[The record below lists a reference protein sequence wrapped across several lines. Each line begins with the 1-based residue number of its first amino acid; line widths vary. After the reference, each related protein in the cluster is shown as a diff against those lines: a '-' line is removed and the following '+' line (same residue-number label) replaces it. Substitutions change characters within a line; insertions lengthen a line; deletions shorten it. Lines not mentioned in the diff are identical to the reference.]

1 MSRVLVTGAA
11 GFIGSHLTQRL
22 VEDGHRVRVFV
33 RYNSQNNWGWLDVLP
48 PSVIREIEVHRGDL
62 KDPEAV
68 RKAVEGSDVIYHLA
82 ALISIPYSYVNPLD
96 LVQTNVLGTANVLN
110 ACLSSK
116 SLVKLVHTSTSE
128 VYGSA
133 LFTPITEEHPLQAQS
148 PYSASKIAAD
158 KLAESYHRSFG
169 LPVATIRPFNTF
181 GPRQSSRAIIPSL
194 IVQALRGE
202 TVRVGSLDPIRD
214 FCFVAD
220 TVSGFLA
227 VASAEGSAGRV
238 LNIGTGTGI
247 AIGQLVQTILKMLGS
262 KAEVVVEQSRRRPE
276 RSEVMELVCD
286 ASRAKAVT
294 GWTAGVSLDAG
305 LRETIAWMRENQQR
319 YKPDIYNF

>member
-1 MSRVLVTGAA
+1 VSRVLVTGAA

-68 RKAVEGSDVIYHLA
+68 RKAVEGIDVIYHLA

-202 TVRVGSLDPIRD
+202 TVRVGSLDPILD

-227 VASAEGSAGRV
+227 VASAEGSAGRG

>member
-1 MSRVLVTGAA
+1 MTGAA

-68 RKAVEGSDVIYHLA
+68 RKAVEGIDVIYHLA

>member
-22 VEDGHRVRVFV
+22 VEGGHRVRVFV

-68 RKAVEGSDVIYHLA
+68 RKAVEGIEVIYHLA

-227 VASAEGSAGRV
+227 VASAEGSAGKV
-238 LNIGTGTGI
+238 LNIGNGTGI

-319 YKPDIYNF
+319 YKPEIYNF

>member
-1 MSRVLVTGAA
+1 VSRVLVTGAG

-22 VEDGHRVRVFV
+22 VEDGHRVRAFV
-33 RYNSQNNWGWLDVLP
+33 RYNSQNNWGCLDALP
-48 PSVIREIEVHRGDL
+48 PSVIREVEVHRGDL

-68 RKAVEGSDVIYHLA
+68 RKAVEGSEVVYHLGA
-82 ALISIPYSYVNPLD
+82 VISIPYSYVNPLD

-116 SLVKLVHTSTSE
+116 SLVRLVHTSTSE
-128 VYGSA
+128 VYGTA
-133 LFTPITEEHPLQAQS
+133 RFTPITEEHPLQAQS

-169 LPVATIRPFNTF
+169 LPVAIIRPFNTF
-181 GPRQSSRAIIPSL
+181 GPRQSSRAIISSI
-194 IVQALRGE
+194 IVQALHGE
-202 TVRVGSLDPIRD
+202 DVRVGSLDPVRD

-227 VASAEGSAGRV
+227 VASAERSVGRV

-247 AIGQLVQTILKMLGS
+247 SMGRLVRIVLKMMDS
-262 KAEVVVEQSRRRPE
+262 KAEVVVERSRMRPE
-276 RSEVMELVCD
+276 ESEVMELVCD
-286 ASRAKAVT
+286 ASQAKTVT
-294 GWTAGVSLDAG
+294 GWTARVSLETG
-305 LRETIAWMRENQQR
+305 LSQTIAWMRENRQR
-319 YKPDIYNF
+319 YKPEIYNF

>member
-1 MSRVLVTGAA
+1 MSRALVTGAA

-68 RKAVEGSDVIYHLA
+68 RKAVEGMEVIYHLA

-110 ACLSSK
+110 ACVSSK

-227 VASAEGSAGRV
+227 VASAEGSSGKV

-247 AIGQLVQTILKMLGS
+247 AIGQLVQTILKMLES
-262 KAEVVVEQSRRRPE
+262 KAEVVVEQSRRRPD

-319 YKPDIYNF
+319 YKSEIYNF

>member
-68 RKAVEGSDVIYHLA
+68 RKAVEGIDVIYHLA

>member
-68 RKAVEGSDVIYHLA
+68 RKAVEGIDVIYHLA

-227 VASAEGSAGRV
+227 VASAEGSAGRG

-286 ASRAKAVT
+286 ASRAKAVA

>member
-1 MSRVLVTGAA
+1 MTGAA

-68 RKAVEGSDVIYHLA
+68 RKAVEGIDVIYHLA

-227 VASAEGSAGRV
+227 GASAEGSAGRV

-262 KAEVVVEQSRRRPE
+262 KAEVVVEQSRQRPE

>member
-1 MSRVLVTGAA
+1 MTGAA

-68 RKAVEGSDVIYHLA
+68 RKAVEGIEVIYHLA

-227 VASAEGSAGRV
+227 VASAEGSAGKV

-262 KAEVVVEQSRRRPE
+262 KAEVVVEQSRKRPD

-319 YKPDIYNF
+319 YKSEMYNF

>member
-1 MSRVLVTGAA
+1 VTGAA

-68 RKAVEGSDVIYHLA
+68 RKAVEGIDVIYHLA